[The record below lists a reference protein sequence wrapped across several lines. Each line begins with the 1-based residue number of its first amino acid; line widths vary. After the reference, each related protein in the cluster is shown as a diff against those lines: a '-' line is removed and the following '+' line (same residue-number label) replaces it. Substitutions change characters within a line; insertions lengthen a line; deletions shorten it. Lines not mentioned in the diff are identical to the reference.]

1 MPITVL
7 NDVFEPIFYCN
18 NNLYAKLKGL
28 QVVQK
33 KVWSQLA
40 TVNEPGTPKTSHQ
53 FQSEI

>member
-7 NDVFEPIFYCN
+7 NDVFEPIFCYN
-18 NNLYAKLKGL
+18 NDLYAKLKGL

-33 KVWSQLA
+33 EVWSQLA

-53 FQSEI
+53 FQPEI